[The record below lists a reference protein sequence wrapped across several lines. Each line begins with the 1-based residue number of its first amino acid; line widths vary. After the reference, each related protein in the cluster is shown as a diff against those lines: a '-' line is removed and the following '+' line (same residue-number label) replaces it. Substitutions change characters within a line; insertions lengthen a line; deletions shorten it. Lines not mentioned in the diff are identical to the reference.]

1 QFSSGIVEGFNTKAK
16 LITRKAYGFRTF
28 HATEIALYHALGEL
42 PVFKTT
48 HEFF

>member
-1 QFSSGIVEGFNTKAK
+1 MVEGFNTKAK